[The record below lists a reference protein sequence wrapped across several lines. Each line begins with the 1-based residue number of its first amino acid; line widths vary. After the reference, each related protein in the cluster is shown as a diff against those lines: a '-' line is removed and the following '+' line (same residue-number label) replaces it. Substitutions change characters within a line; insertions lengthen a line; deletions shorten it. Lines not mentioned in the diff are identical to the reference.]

1 MKNIILKVLQ
11 VYLNFSC
18 SWINNIACYFLRCQK
33 KDSSKQPNQLKLKVL
48 TSQNWQVRKFR
59 IECKKSETKT
69 VNNQDQTTIET
80 VEPLIQMK
88 EVFTD
93 SAGKSN
99 H

>member
-1 MKNIILKVLQ
+1 LQ

-48 TSQNWQVRKFR
+48 TSQND
-59 IECKKSETKT
+59 KSENSESNIKSQTTT
-69 VNNQDQTTIET
+69 VNNQDQTTTIEET
-80 VEPLIQMK
+80 VEPVDPNK
-88 EVFTD
+88 AVFTD